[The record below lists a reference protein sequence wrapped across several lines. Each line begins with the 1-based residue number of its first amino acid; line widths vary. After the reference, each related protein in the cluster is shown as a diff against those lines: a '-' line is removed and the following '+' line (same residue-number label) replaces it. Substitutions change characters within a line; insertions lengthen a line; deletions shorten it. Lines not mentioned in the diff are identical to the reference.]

1 VADCDAAEVTS
12 SRNIQLEEPHGA
24 ICAAFLLRRLL
35 QLEWGSASIYLQDS
49 SGNWPGDTHSFDT
62 RGHFHLQER
71 LNVGVFDVIAS
82 RELQPLM
89 HRSSK
94 FLSVKQLL
102 LLAFAFV
109 FVARNHA
116 QPAPQIQK
124 EASKHPARSAT
135 KKDEPAEAVSGVI
148 STAGAVTPITPEVVT
163 HDPEEVTR
171 QVATFNENRDLNKL
185 VLEVIR
191 GLPRGG
197 VYKADAEALAALNS
211 AIQIDTG
218 RLCLAPEVA
227 TPSFCS
233 GATYLVFLSV
243 IQRLANENGVEIPKT
258 VLEGLLPDNL
268 RDGVGVWGRWN
279 ANGPGTARLFD
290 ALRLGRN
297 FTSFDDARAGD
308 FMKIF
313 WNENIGNQEH
323 GHSVIYFGKYVTK
336 EGVETVR
343 FWSSN
348 QPYGYFARDVPK
360 FEIKRAVFSRLERPS
375 GIFGVGSLPRADD
388 FLASMQKRSCTEEE
402 MLRSLK
408 LPTEHL
414 LAVESTTKEALVSK
428 PIQIGAKLRTM
439 RHNQAEKKRTGK

>member
-1 VADCDAAEVTS
+1 
-12 SRNIQLEEPHGA
+12 
-24 ICAAFLLRRLL
+24 
-35 QLEWGSASIYLQDS
+35 
-49 SGNWPGDTHSFDT
+49 
-62 RGHFHLQER
+62 
-71 LNVGVFDVIAS
+71 
-82 RELQPLM
+82 M

-102 LLAFAFV
+102 LLAFALV

-116 QPAPQIQK
+116 QPAPQIQR
-124 EASKHPARSAT
+124 EASKQPARSAA

-148 STAGAVTPITPEVVT
+148 STAGAVTPITPTVVT
-163 HDPEEVTR
+163 HETEEVTR

-243 IQRLANENGVEIPKT
+243 IERLANENGVKIPKT

-268 RDGVGVWGRWN
+268 RDGIGVWGRWN

-290 ALRLGRN
+290 ALHLGRN

-313 WNENIGNQEH
+313 WNENIGNNEH
-323 GHSVIYFGKYVTK
+323 GHSVIYFGKYATK

-348 QPYGYFARDVPK
+348 QPYGYYARDVPK
-360 FEIKRAVFSRLERPS
+360 SEIKRALFSRLQRPS
-375 GIFGVGSLPRADD
+375 GILGLDRLPRTDD

-402 MLRSLK
+402 MLRNLG
-408 LPTEHL
+408 LPTDHL
-414 LAVESTTKEALVSK
+414 LAVEGASREGVVSK
-428 PIQIGAKLRTM
+428 PIQIGVKLRTTPQD
-439 RHNQAEKKRTGK
+439 QAGKKQKPR

>member
-1 VADCDAAEVTS
+1 
-12 SRNIQLEEPHGA
+12 
-24 ICAAFLLRRLL
+24 
-35 QLEWGSASIYLQDS
+35 
-49 SGNWPGDTHSFDT
+49 
-62 RGHFHLQER
+62 
-71 LNVGVFDVIAS
+71 
-82 RELQPLM
+82 M
-89 HRSSK
+89 HR
-94 FLSVKQLL
+94 LSWFMGRKQLF

-109 FVARNHA
+109 FVARHHA
-116 QPAPQIQK
+116 QPAQQIRKEISKQPVRPATQK
-124 EASKHPARSAT
+124 DAPSAPGSEII
-135 KKDEPAEAVSGVI
+135 EPAVVVP
-148 STAGAVTPITPEVVT
+148 TRAGESHET
-163 HDPEEVTR
+163 EEVTR
-171 QVATFNENRDLNKL
+171 KPTQPPATFNENRDLNKL

-227 TPSFCS
+227 NPSFCS

-243 IQRLANENGVEIPKT
+243 IERLAQENGVELPKT
-258 VLEGLLPDNL
+258 VLQALLPDHL

-290 ALRLGRN
+290 ELRLGRN
-297 FTSFDDARAGD
+297 FTSFEDARAGD

-313 WNENIGNQEH
+313 WNDNNGNMEH

-348 QPYGYFARDVPK
+348 KSFGYGARDVPK
-360 FEIKRAVFSRLERPS
+360 SEIKKALFSRLERPS
-375 GIFGVGSLPRADD
+375 GILGLESLPRTDD

-402 MLRSLK
+402 MLRNLG

-414 LAVESTTKEALVSK
+414 LAVESATREAVVSK
-428 PIQIGAKLRTM
+428 PIQIGVKLRTT
-439 RHNQAEKKRTGK
+439 RQNQVEKKQKSR